1 MHNPN
6 TQSYMG
12 MNYPPYLYYPQQ
24 YGGYNNQPQ
33 DPSLIDNN
41 QEELNN
47 ITTYIKNLRDPAKRE
62 DALNKL
68 SRKR

>member
-1 MHNPN
+1 MHPSNP
-6 TQSYMG
+6 QSYMG

-24 YGGYNNQPQ
+24 YGGYSNQPQ

-41 QEELNN
+41 QEELSN